1 MSVTYKEY
9 TQYTV
14 EYINNNYIFKMNAL
28 CVLKF
33 ENKQPLK

>member
-9 TQYTV
+9 TV
-14 EYINNNYIFKMNAL
+14 EYTNNNYLFKINAL
-28 CVLKF
+28 CVWKF